1 MSLSRVI
8 AAVAL
13 LIVFVAIIAF
23 AIINP
28 GERVMVDLGWRAYT
42 NVPMILALFIA
53 FLIGIA
59 LGLIYCLYY
68 FVGLGMTVRRLKSKN
83 KTLERELL
91 AIRNLPLE
99 DSSDEPGPGAGK
111 EVAS

>member
-13 LIVFVAIIAF
+13 LVVFLAIIFF

-28 GERVMVDLGWRAYT
+28 GERVMVNLGWQTYT

-53 FLIGIA
+53 FLIGVA
-59 LGLIYCLYY
+59 LSLVYCLYY
-68 FVGLGMTVRRLKSKN
+68 FVGLGMTVRRLKRKN
-83 KTLERELL
+83 KTLEKELL
-91 AIRNLPLE
+91 AIRNLPLD
-99 DSSDEPGPGAGK
+99 DSPDYAGPGAGK
-111 EVAS
+111 EVSP

>member
-8 AAVAL
+8 AAVVL
-13 LIVFVAIIAF
+13 LVVFLAIIAF

-28 GERVMVDLGWRAYT
+28 GERVMIDLGWRAYT

-59 LGLIYCLYY
+59 LSLIYCLYY
-68 FVGLGMTVRRLKSKN
+68 FVGLGVTVRKLKRKN
-83 KTLERELL
+83 KTLEKELL

-99 DSSDEPGPGAGK
+99 DSLDEPGPGAGK
-111 EVAS
+111 EVSP